1 MVETEI
7 KIVDFKDTS
16 AIRTSFTTENHGKMS
31 AFKNEGSTLIAD
43 LKANVQKYIVV
54 DVGKNKKDDR
64 TYYNI
69 REFLGLATDKSK
81 EEIADNINKIANSI
95 PKSPRSGPEYEQA
108 MSRKSVKGSAYEKD
122 PVGLAVE
129 VFNAIYQQ
137 TDYKGSASQMVL
149 AIDLVKQAQKA
160 FS

>member
-1 MVETEI
+1 MVKTEI

-54 DVGKNKKDDR
+54 DVDENKKDDK

-69 REFLGLATDKSK
+69 REFLGVATDETKAD
-81 EEIADNINKIANSI
+81 IADNINKIAQSI
-95 PKSPRSGPEYEQA
+95 PEKIAKQREYEA
-108 MSRKSVKGSAYEKD
+108 NTRKSVKGSAYEKD

-129 VFNAIYQQ
+129 VFCSDTEATMDEAI
-137 TDYKGSASQMVL
+137 T
-149 AIDLVKQAQKA
+149 LVKQAQEA